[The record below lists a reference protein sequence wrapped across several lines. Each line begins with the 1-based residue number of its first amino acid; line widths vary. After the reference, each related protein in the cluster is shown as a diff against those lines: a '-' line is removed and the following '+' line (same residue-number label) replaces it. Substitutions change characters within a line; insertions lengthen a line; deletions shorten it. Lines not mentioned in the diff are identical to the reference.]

1 MEEKAELWLK
11 TSKSMGWRKTEER
24 LYQDLPVN
32 QTEPGV
38 MLEIKAQN
46 PYAYSAVNELIGGYE
61 LAVLGA
67 LVIVTGLFFL
77 IYNVMQISMAG
88 DIRQMGLLH
97 TLGMT
102 KRQIRSVYFQQI
114 FKALIPG
121 VQAGT
126 ALSIFLLKVCIP
138 RFLEKSYLA
147 HYGEVDRIDLFSPFL
162 LLFAVLLAAAVTLI
176 ASGIVIH
183 KVVRMSCVDSLVYTH
198 SKKVRLGEKRK
209 RKWKKRGVAGEL
221 VYMAWRDITRYQSR
235 FWMTVLSLFLG
246 MQTFLCAIVIING
259 ADYIHV
265 IENRPDVLIAGEF
278 SEGGQ
283 KLGYGIEYRSRDAG
297 EDRMETKGDHFELLY
312 SNDYDEFSP
321 ISSKLKEEL

>member
-1 MEEKAELWLK
+1 MGGDDCSGLSGSFREISKRETGDYDAGRSVGTHGDYTAEAGDVSLFRSELDTFHLSGWYTSAAKDVGNRSVGYISEAKYREWGYDLEEKAELWLK
-11 TSKSMGWRKTEER
+11 TSKYMGWRKTEER

-67 LVIVTGLFFL
+67 LFIVTGLFFL

-121 VQAGT
+121 VLAGT

-138 RFLEKSYLA
+138 RFLEKS
-147 HYGEVDRIDLFSPFL
+147 F
-162 LLFAVLLAAAVTLI
+162 
-176 ASGIVIH
+176 
-183 KVVRMSCVDSLVYTH
+183 
-198 SKKVRLGEKRK
+198 
-209 RKWKKRGVAGEL
+209 
-221 VYMAWRDITRYQSR
+221 
-235 FWMTVLSLFLG
+235 
-246 MQTFLCAIVIING
+246 
-259 ADYIHV
+259 
-265 IENRPDVLIAGEF
+265 
-278 SEGGQ
+278 
-283 KLGYGIEYRSRDAG
+283 
-297 EDRMETKGDHFELLY
+297 
-312 SNDYDEFSP
+312 P
-321 ISSKLKEEL
+321 IPTMLK